1 MYCNSCGHNN
11 PSAAV
16 YCSNCGERL
25 AGHYHF
31 GPQPMRSPSSRKGLV
46 GIALGFTGI
55 AVVALGA
62 FIFENVGYIPFRN
75 DSMAPATIEVGAAE
89 TVLTLQPKEERPLFF
104 WLFHNHQRY
113 FATSISYPDGYRY
126 NQHFSLL
133 ITPGPTQTFRLE
145 DAPAPQ
151 LSLQNESM
159 GRPYFQVV
167 ELPSGPVTD
176 DSVAKA
182 IQSGQAT
189 DYNDATV
196 VRLEYGKTYAVTAD
210 ATYSA
215 TENHVAKGVFSPEP
229 GFTYKM
235 LTCGETGAYGQNCG
249 PFQIKNQD
257 GGWYDASAPTSP

>member
-1 MYCNSCGHNN
+1 
-11 PSAAV
+11 
-16 YCSNCGERL
+16 
-25 AGHYHF
+25 
-31 GPQPMRSPSSRKGLV
+31 
-46 GIALGFTGI
+46 
-55 AVVALGA
+55 
-62 FIFENVGYIPFRN
+62 
-75 DSMAPATIEVGAAE
+75 MAPATIEVGAAE

-133 ITPGPTQTFRLE
+133 ITPGPTRMFRLE

-176 DSVAKA
+176 DSLAKA

-249 PFQIKNQD
+249 RSKSRTRTAAGTTHRHRHLPEIAGCFYPSICGRSVGAFIVLSD
-257 GGWYDASAPTSP
+257 LFDSSGGRRTRLRYAF